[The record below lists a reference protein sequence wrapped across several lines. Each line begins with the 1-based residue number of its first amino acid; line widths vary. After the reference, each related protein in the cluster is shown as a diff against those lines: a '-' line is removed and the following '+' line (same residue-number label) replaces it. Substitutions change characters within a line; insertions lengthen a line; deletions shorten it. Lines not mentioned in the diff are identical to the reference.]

1 MELILIDDVFHLGR
15 RGDRVRVANGYGRNY
30 LLPKRLAVVA
40 TPGNLKMIEQQK
52 LAQVKREA
60 KNQEEAG
67 ILAQEL
73 NQLHL
78 ILSRKV
84 GDTGALFGSVTTKD
98 LSDLMHSNGVE
109 FDRRK
114 IQLEQPIKNIGNYDI
129 ELRPHPDVEAQIL
142 VSVIPEEAGPV
153 ERLKKRD
160 EETDQ
165 IVAELEAKLAE
176 VSQTQGESEGVEN
189 PVVPPPAEEAAEKP
203 AEESAADP
211 ADNPS

>member
-1 MELILIDDVFHLGR
+1 MELLLIDDVFHLGR
-15 RGDRVRVANGYGRNY
+15 RGDLVQVANGYGRNY

-52 LAQVKREA
+52 LAQVKKEA

-67 ILAQEL
+67 ILAGEL

-98 LSDLMHSNGVE
+98 LSDLMHANGVE

-114 IQLEQPIKNIGNYDI
+114 ILLEQPIKGIGNYNI
-129 ELRPHPDVEAQIL
+129 ELRPHPEVEAQML
-142 VSVIPEEAGPV
+142 VSVIPEETGPV

-160 EETDQ
+160 EESDA

-176 VSQTQGESEGVEN
+176 VHQAQDEPEEAQK
-189 PVVPPPAEEAAEKP
+189 PVPTPAEDSAEEP
-203 AEESAADP
+203 AEA
-211 ADNPS
+211 PS

>member
-15 RGDRVRVANGYGRNY
+15 RGDLVRVASGYGRNY

-67 ILAQEL
+67 ILAEEL

-98 LSDLMHSNGVE
+98 LSDLMHANGVE

-114 IQLEQPIKNIGNYDI
+114 ILLEQPIKSIGNYDI
-129 ELRPHPDVEAQIL
+129 ELRPHPEVEAKIL
-142 VSVIPEEAGPV
+142 VSVVPEEAGPI
-153 ERLKKRD
+153 ERLRKRD
-160 EETDQ
+160 EESDQ

-176 VSQTQGESEGVEN
+176 VHQSQDAPEEAQK
-189 PVVPPPAEEAAEKP
+189 PVPTPPEDSAEEPAE
-203 AEESAADP
+203 DP
-211 ADNPS
+211 S

>member
-15 RGDRVRVANGYGRNY
+15 RGDLVQVANGYGRNY
-30 LLPKRLAVVA
+30 LLPKRLAVVV
-40 TPGNLKMIEQQK
+40 TPGNLKIIEQQK
-52 LAQVKREA
+52 LAQVKKEA

-98 LSDLMHSNGVE
+98 LSDLMHANGVE

-114 IQLEQPIKNIGNYDI
+114 IQLEQPIKSIGNYNI

-142 VSVIPEEAGPV
+142 VSVIPEEAAPV

-160 EETDQ
+160 EESDQ
-165 IVAELEAKLAE
+165 IVAELEAKLADIG
-176 VSQTQGESEGVEN
+176 QAQVETEEAEKL
-189 PVVPPPAEEAAEKP
+189 VPAPAEEAAEVP
-203 AEESAADP
+203 TEDP
-211 ADNPS
+211 S

>member
-1 MELILIDDVFHLGR
+1 MELLLIDDVFHLGR
-15 RGDRVRVANGYGRNY
+15 RGDLVQVANGYGRNY

-52 LAQVKREA
+52 LAQVKKEA

-67 ILAQEL
+67 ILAGEL

-98 LSDLMHSNGVE
+98 LSDLMHANGVE

-114 IQLEQPIKNIGNYDI
+114 ILLEQPIKGIGNYNI
-129 ELRPHPDVEAQIL
+129 ELRPHPEVEAQML
-142 VSVIPEEAGPV
+142 VSVIPEETGPV

-160 EETDQ
+160 EESDA

-176 VSQTQGESEGVEN
+176 VHQAQDEPEEAQK
-189 PVVPPPAEEAAEKP
+189 PVHTPAEDSAEEP
-203 AEESAADP
+203 AEA
-211 ADNPS
+211 PS

>member
-98 LSDLMHSNGVE
+98 LSDLMHANGVE

-114 IQLEQPIKNIGNYDI
+114 IQLQQPIKNIGNYDI

-189 PVVPPPAEEAAEKP
+189 SVPTPAEEAAEKP

>member
-15 RGDRVRVANGYGRNY
+15 RGDLVQVANGYGRNY
-30 LLPKRLAVVA
+30 LLPKRLAVVV
-40 TPGNLKMIEQQK
+40 TPGNLKIIEQQK
-52 LAQVKREA
+52 LAQVKKEA

-98 LSDLMHSNGVE
+98 LSDLMHANGVE

-114 IQLEQPIKNIGNYDI
+114 IQLEQPIKSIGNYNI

-142 VSVIPEEAGPV
+142 VSVIPEEAAPV

-160 EETDQ
+160 EESDQ
-165 IVAELEAKLAE
+165 IVAELEAKLADIGQAPEQPTE
-176 VSQTQGESEGVEN
+176 VEK
-189 PVVPPPAEEAAEKP
+189 PVPIPAEEAAEKP
-203 AEESAADP
+203 ADEHAEEP

>member
-1 MELILIDDVFHLGR
+1 MELILIDDVLHLGR
-15 RGDRVRVANGYGRNY
+15 RGELVRVANGYGRNY

-40 TPGNLKMIEQQK
+40 TPGNVKMIEQQK

-84 GDTGALFGSVTTKD
+84 GETGALFGSVTTKD
-98 LSDLMHSNGVE
+98 LADLMHANGVE

-114 IQLEQPIKNIGNYDI
+114 ILLEQPVKSIGNYNI
-129 ELRPHPDVEAQIL
+129 ELRPHPEVEAQIL

-160 EETDQ
+160 EESDQ
-165 IVAELEAKLAE
+165 IVSDLEAKLAE
-176 VSQTQGESEGVEN
+176 LHQAQDE
-189 PVVPPPAEEAAEKP
+189 PEEEEVEKP
-203 AEESAADP
+203 APAPEDSAEEVVAEPVKDP
-211 ADNPS
+211 S

>member
-15 RGDRVRVANGYGRNY
+15 RGDLVQVANGYGRNY
-30 LLPKRLAVVA
+30 LLPKRLAVTV
-40 TPGNLKMIEQQK
+40 TPGNLKIIEQQK
-52 LAQVKREA
+52 LAQVKKEA
-60 KNQEEAG
+60 KNQEDAG
-67 ILAQEL
+67 ILAEEL

-98 LSDLMHSNGVE
+98 LSDLMHTNGVE

-114 IQLEQPIKNIGNYDI
+114 IQLEQPLKSIGNFNI
-129 ELRPHPDVEAQIL
+129 ELRPHPEVAAQML

-160 EETDQ
+160 EESDQ
-165 IVAELEAKLAE
+165 IVADLEAKLAE
-176 VSQTQGESEGVEN
+176 IH
-189 PVVPPPAEEAAEKP
+189 PVQEQPQAPAEPVPTPVQDSPEEPTEDPSIAPATAREK
-203 AEESAADP
+203 
-211 ADNPS
+211 

>member
-1 MELILIDDVFHLGR
+1 MELLLIDDVFHLGR
-15 RGDRVRVANGYGRNY
+15 RGDLVQVANGYGRNY
-30 LLPKRLAVVA
+30 LLPKRLVVVA

-52 LAQVKREA
+52 LAQVKKEA

-67 ILAQEL
+67 ILAGEL

-98 LSDLMHSNGVE
+98 LSDLMHANGVE

-114 IQLEQPIKNIGNYDI
+114 ILLEQPIKGIGNYNI
-129 ELRPHPDVEAQIL
+129 ELRPHPEVEAQML
-142 VSVIPEEAGPV
+142 VSVIPEETGPV

-160 EETDQ
+160 EESDA

-176 VSQTQGESEGVEN
+176 VHQAQDEPEEAQK
-189 PVVPPPAEEAAEKP
+189 PVPTPAEDSAEEP
-203 AEESAADP
+203 AEA
-211 ADNPS
+211 PS

>member
-1 MELILIDDVFHLGR
+1 MELLLIDDVFHLGR
-15 RGDRVRVANGYGRNY
+15 RGDLVQVANGYGRNY

-52 LAQVKREA
+52 LAQVKKEA

-67 ILAQEL
+67 ILAGEL

-98 LSDLMHSNGVE
+98 LSDLMHANGVE

-114 IQLEQPIKNIGNYDI
+114 ILLEQPIKGIGNYNI
-129 ELRPHPDVEAQIL
+129 ELRPHPEVEAQML
-142 VSVIPEEAGPV
+142 VSVIPEETGPV

-160 EETDQ
+160 EESDA

-176 VSQTQGESEGVEN
+176 VHQAQDEPEEAQK
-189 PVVPPPAEEAAEKP
+189 PVRTPAEDSAEEP
-203 AEESAADP
+203 AEA
-211 ADNPS
+211 PS

>member
-15 RGDRVRVANGYGRNY
+15 RGDLVQVANGYGRNY
-30 LLPKRLAVVA
+30 LLPKRLAVVV
-40 TPGNLKMIEQQK
+40 TPGNLKIIEQQK
-52 LAQVKREA
+52 LAQVKKEA

-98 LSDLMHSNGVE
+98 LSDLMHANGVE

-114 IQLEQPIKNIGNYDI
+114 IQLEQPIKSIGNYNI

-142 VSVIPEEAGPV
+142 VSVIPEEAAPV

-160 EETDQ
+160 EESDQ
-165 IVAELEAKLAE
+165 IVAELEAKLADIG
-176 VSQTQGESEGVEN
+176 QAQVETEEAEKL
-189 PVVPPPAEEAAEKP
+189 VPAPAEEAAEVP
-203 AEESAADP
+203 TEVPTEDP
-211 ADNPS
+211 S